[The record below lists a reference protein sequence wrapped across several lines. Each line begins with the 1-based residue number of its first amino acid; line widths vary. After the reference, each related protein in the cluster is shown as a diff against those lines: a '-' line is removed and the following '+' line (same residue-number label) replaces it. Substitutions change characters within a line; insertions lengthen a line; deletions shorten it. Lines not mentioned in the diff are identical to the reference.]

1 MKKTIY
7 KTTILLEILHEVKG
21 EVDGMGMEAIARE
34 MMDGSFSGAATI
46 TEDSIP
52 LEGEVAARALVVQG
66 SDPEFFGMDAEGN
79 SLDEFDGETDWN
91 TRFNQPI

>member
-7 KTTILLEILHEVKG
+7 KTTILLEILHEIKG

-34 MMDGSFSGAATI
+34 MMDGSFSGASTI

-52 LEGEVAARALVVQG
+52 LEGEEAVKHIIGQG
-66 SDPEFFGMDAEGN
+66 SDPEFFGMDKN
-79 SLDEFDGETDWN
+79 GEELED
-91 TRFNQPI
+91 